1 MIGFL
6 PLAAYRVCWSDTRRE
21 NASIFAHT
29 VLCLHLG
36 QLTNDPT
43 KSFDSIIGISE
54 VFFVLF
60 EWVAQFL
67 RQDIESRALTSN
79 YANSIDSTAHF
90 REIRRNKLLLC
101 LRHFDRLT
109 DALTLYGLKRQMETS
124 LCLICALS
132 MCPSIH
138 PSIGTHPCHAE
149 MRKHFVQQSILE
161 MISEVWQIC
170 LAQHHCI
177 KTQNGSQS
185 GLDEHFQSP
194 NTGILINL

>member
-21 NASIFAHT
+21 NPSIFAHT

-124 LCLICALS
+124 MCLICALS

-138 PSIGTHPCHAE
+138 RLEPTLVMPRWESISCSNRFSKWLAKFGKYALH
-149 MRKHFVQQSILE
+149 SI
-161 MISEVWQIC
+161 I
-170 LAQHHCI
+170 A
-177 KTQNGSQS
+177 
-185 GLDEHFQSP
+185 
-194 NTGILINL
+194 